1 MKSTR
6 FLCTAGAALAL
17 CIFLAVP
24 QPSSG
29 QAGRNEE
36 QLAAT
41 LLAEVAAQQKMIAD
55 NQTKL
60 EEKVTLVAEEVRLA
74 RIYSGRSGGKGA
86 AK

>member
-1 MKSTR
+1 MKSNRLLYT
-6 FLCTAGAALAL
+6 LGAT
-17 CIFLAVP
+17 LAVCAFLVAP

-29 QAGRNEE
+29 QARNEE

-41 LLAEVAAQQKMIAD
+41 LVAEVAAQQTLIAD
-55 NQTKL
+55 NQTKV
-60 EEKVTLVAEEVRLA
+60 EEKVALVAEEVRLA